1 MLTEFFM
8 ERAQIV
14 LSADAER
21 FIGTV
26 PEFPELRVE
35 ATTPEA
41 CERQL
46 REEMSRV
53 LMLEAQA
60 SPAHATPAER
70 PVIAG
75 KSHSSS
81 TQTSASQ
88 PYIKITVESAR
99 ACQACG
105 ASGLST
111 AFQFCGLC
119 GQKLS

>member
-21 FIGTV
+21 FIGTL

-46 REEMSRV
+46 REEMARV
-53 LMLEAQA
+53 LMLEA
-60 SPAHATPAER
+60 HATPAHAAPADR

-81 TQTSASQ
+81 TQTSATQ
-88 PYIKITVESAR
+88 PSIRITVESGR
-99 ACQACG
+99 ACQTCG

-119 GQKLS
+119 GQRLS